1 MTCSGIHREFTHRVK
16 SVSMSKFTS
25 QEVEALQEGGN
36 QRARET
42 FLRDW
47 DPREQRLPDNSN
59 VDKVRDFIKSVY
71 VDKKFFSS
79 KASGKPPR
87 DTLNHRNNEDDTRRA
102 SSYHSY
108 SQSPPYDYQY
118 EERRYGKQAPAL
130 TKKPGS
136 DRGMFRFLSTS
147 RLSDHVQ
154 EDRSGTQSP
163 PSLSQS
169 SGSGK
174 FDGLDLFSALN
185 QPPSTTPASAPLSQ
199 SSGSGKFDGLD
210 LFNVPNQP
218 PSTTPPPAPLS
229 QYSGSGK
236 FDGLDLFNV
245 PNQPPSNTP
254 APTPLSQSSG
264 SRKFHG
270 LDLFDVPNQPPSTTP
285 ASAPSAEPQ
294 KFDSLD
300 LFNAPNQ
307 TQSTTPAPSVESGK
321 FDGLDLF
328 RAPYA
333 PQSTTTTPMAINLF
347 DLSAT
352 SSASVA
358 STLSVNQ
365 QFKAFEPSVDL
376 FTAMPKQQSA
386 DTLNDKSVDTV
397 TQKNDGWASFDM
409 PWHAEPSQDIKSSI
423 TVSETST
430 SDLFHGKFDQTSSPD
445 KSSNWSFQQDFST
458 SGPASLMNNRWQ
470 GGVHDNG
477 VPVNEKNNQS
487 WSSFE
492 ESTTTFESIYT
503 KSGEQIPIQAADQ
516 YFAWGISE
524 NVNMKQAD
532 LNTRPAPFLSTTPY
546 ALDSFDSSS
555 ELPVQHGAE
564 SHVVDTKSRNPF
576 DFPSDTDLDPS
587 NMFLDMSSVHSALPN
602 HNMSTPWFSESA
614 TMPYAPGTQD
624 ALVYL
629 AGQAPSMQIPNI
641 QAQGPVAS
649 IDLKANHCAFDTKG
663 VAGILNGGGLQYL
676 KFLNFERCYFVEDDA
691 VMTISKGCRLLH
703 EWNLSFCYKIG
714 VLGWE
719 SIGLYAHNLKILNV
733 SYCDNLY
740 SRGLTALYNG
750 CKRLS
755 VWGEVD
761 MEEDFNANLFPAR
774 NSQIISREVSIVLLD
789 PPIFLM
795 NGTLKSF
802 DIIRSIWETVVY
814 ICGIRQHILAC
825 GVRMDRGNTCF

>member
-1 MTCSGIHREFTHRVK
+1 MVLFKHCILVVFSAQESWELETADQGIREFTHRVK

-154 EDRSGTQSP
+154 EDRFANEVSNPRASDYSVTNGGDLFRSGTQSP

-174 FDGLDLFSALN
+174 FDGLDLFSAPN

-218 PSTTPPPAPLS
+218 PSTTPAPAPLS
-229 QYSGSGK
+229 QSSGSGK

-264 SRKFHG
+264 SGKFHG
-270 LDLFDVPNQPPSTTP
+270 LDLFDVPNQPPSATP

-294 KFDSLD
+294 KFDTLD

-333 PQSTTTTPMAINLF
+333 PQSTTTTPPTAINLF
-347 DLSAT
+347 DLSTT

-365 QFKAFEPSVDL
+365 QFKAFVPSVDL

-445 KSSNWSFQQDFST
+445 KSSNWSFQQDFSA
-458 SGPASLMNNRWQ
+458 SGPASLMNNPWQ
-470 GGVHDNG
+470 GGVHDVG
-477 VPVNEKNNQS
+477 VPVNEKNNQQS

-503 KSGEQIPIQAADQ
+503 KSGEQIPIQAADP

-555 ELPVQHGAE
+555 ELPVQHGAQ

-602 HNMSTPWFSESA
+602 HNMSTPWFPESA
-614 TMPYAPGTQD
+614 TIPYAPGTKGKISTAKSAFVVILESILTAMQHGFAD

-649 IDLKANHCAFDTKG
+649 I
-663 VAGILNGGGLQYL
+663 GGNPFG
-676 KFLNFERCYFVEDDA
+676 
-691 VMTISKGCRLLH
+691 
-703 EWNLSFCYKIG
+703 
-714 VLGWE
+714 
-719 SIGLYAHNLKILNV
+719 
-733 SYCDNLY
+733 
-740 SRGLTALYNG
+740 
-750 CKRLS
+750 
-755 VWGEVD
+755 
-761 MEEDFNANLFPAR
+761 
-774 NSQIISREVSIVLLD
+774 
-789 PPIFLM
+789 
-795 NGTLKSF
+795 
-802 DIIRSIWETVVY
+802 
-814 ICGIRQHILAC
+814 
-825 GVRMDRGNTCF
+825 